1 MSRGRELT
9 EHRIR
14 QAITRQQPENIQV
27 NIGGIVFAITCDS
40 PENLDHVKEIYQDFL
55 CTGEPEITIRA
66 RYDGL
71 PPIVLRDQDKI
82 FDSEMAWSLYR
93 VGDENIVVLKS
104 PVSDLLPYRIAVF
117 DHSFKHG
124 RVFNRIPE
132 SNTSPNEIR
141 SDPLEYPLAEILMI
155 CLLAQERGLMMHACG
170 VDDNGRGYLF
180 AGNSTHGKSTMARL
194 WQDEALILNDD
205 RIVLRYHEGRF
216 WMYGTPWHGDYTSVS
231 HQGVPLEK
239 IFFLRHSETNH
250 ADLNKGVVAASML
263 LSRCFPPLWDERG
276 MGYTLDFSAQLVQSV
291 QTFELSFVPDKKI
304 LDFVRCVK

>member
-71 PPIVLRDQDKI
+71 PPIVLRDHDQV

-132 SNTSPNEIR
+132 SNTSPDEITYE
-141 SDPLEYPLAEILMI
+141 PFLLLLFYLLCYYPCKL
-155 CLLAQERGLMMHACG
+155 
-170 VDDNGRGYLF
+170 
-180 AGNSTHGKSTMARL
+180 
-194 WQDEALILNDD
+194 
-205 RIVLRYHEGRF
+205 
-216 WMYGTPWHGDYTSVS
+216 
-231 HQGVPLEK
+231 
-239 IFFLRHSETNH
+239 
-250 ADLNKGVVAASML
+250 L
-263 LSRCFPPLWDERG
+263 LSVFCGALAF
-276 MGYTLDFSAQLVQSV
+276 FSATLV
-291 QTFELSFVPDKKI
+291 I
-304 LDFVRCVK
+304 N